1 MKKSIQF
8 MSTGMLLFFLLSV
21 MIACTQTQNE
31 NLNKDEKAL
40 QKQNTSALPDEMIP
54 EEKGKLNFRERAGAK
69 ANVSYAMRNN
79 SFSEEALEEE
89 DKEGDRDLME
99 DALAYLNASQKHWE
113 QGDIEKALDL
123 LDQAYTL
130 VLETDG
136 DLEIARQKDD
146 LRLLISKRIMAIYS
160 SIQQPTTRG
169 NRSEI
174 PLAMNAD
181 VQREIRSFQTGER
194 DFFIASYQRSGLY
207 REAIVAE
214 LKKAGLPEEL
224 SWLPL
229 VESGFKSG
237 ALSKARALG
246 LWQFIPSTGYKYSLN
261 RDEWV
266 DERMDAA
273 KSTKAAISY
282 LKELHGMFGDWL
294 TVLAAYNSGEGRVMR
309 VISRQ
314 HINYLDRFWDLYHR
328 LPNETAR
335 YVPRFLATLHIIRD
349 PGKYGFDF
357 TREAAR
363 KTPYEYKIV
372 KSYKPMKLQDI
383 AFYTGAEEEKV
394 NCLNTELRHKMTPD
408 KEYELKLP
416 VEVAEK
422 YAQVVD
428 QIPESEKPGNTAV
441 TSRISAIKEE
451 KKIERPVERRA
462 TKSNFLTHRVKRGE
476 SINSIA
482 SRYGISPRTLRAHNS
497 LSSRRSLAAGQRLV
511 IPLENA
517 GRSGKGSAQV
527 AGSEKNF
534 SGKNSQVKEALVRY
548 KVKKGDSLASLARR
562 FGTTEAEIKKMNR
575 LNGRSLAS
583 GRVIKISRSGEEDE
597 ADSEPKKEIKKKK
610 RRAGLQLGEKTYL
623 VKKGDNL
630 FQIAQRN
637 NISLDRLREINN
649 IAKSDDLR
657 AGQTLIV
664 Q

>member
-8 MSTGMLLFFLLSV
+8 MSTGMFLLFLLSI
-21 MIACTQTQNE
+21 MIACAQTQNE
-31 NLNKDEKAL
+31 SLNKDEKGL
-40 QKQNTSALPDEMIP
+40 QKQNTSALPGEMIP
-54 EEKGKLNFRERAGAK
+54 EEKGRLNFRERAGTK

-89 DKEGDRDLME
+89 DREGDRDLME
-99 DALAYLNASQKHWE
+99 DALSYLNASQKHWE

-181 VQREIRSFQTGER
+181 VQREIRSFQTCER

-314 HINYLDRFWDLYHR
+314 HINYLDRFWDLYHQ

-349 PGKYGFDF
+349 PEKYGFDIKMDMV
-357 TREAAR
+357 R
-363 KTPYEYKIV
+363 KAPYGYKIV

-408 KEYELKLP
+408 KEYDLKLP
-416 VEVAEK
+416 AEVVEK

-428 QIPESEKPGNTAV
+428 QIPQSEKLGNTAV
-441 TSRISAIKEE
+441 TSRINTIKEE
-451 KKIERPVERRA
+451 RKIERPVERRA
-462 TKSNFLTHRVKRGE
+462 TKSNFLSHRVKRGE
-476 SINSIA
+476 SLDSIA
-482 SRYGISPRTLRAHNS
+482 RRYGVSPRTLRAHNS
-497 LSSRRSLAAGQRLV
+497 LSARRALAAGQRLV

-517 GRSGKGSAQV
+517 NRPGKGSAQV
-527 AGSEKNF
+527 AGSEKT
-534 SGKNSQVKEALVRY
+534 SPVKNSQIKEALVHY

-562 FGTTEAEIKKMNR
+562 FGTSEAEIKKMNR
-575 LNGRSLAS
+575 LNGRTLVS

-597 ADSEPKKEIKKKK
+597 ADSEPRKEIKKKK
-610 RRAGLQLGEKTYL
+610 RRAGLKLGEKTYL

-637 NISLDRLREINN
+637 NISLDRLKEINN